1 MRAGQRNAAATSV
14 INPFLREKQIPLR
27 AMERNFLFDKTLR
40 YNLLTLQMQ
49 LHLFSTPGENDIRHI
64 VEASRPYLEDKDDPI
79 VAYMPLASLYA
90 ERWMEI
96 NEKSF
101 RGLARLEAVNTEL
114 MTQKEIEDILRRAA
128 LVYIPGGNTFLLNHR
143 LHISGV
149 MPYLRKKIQTGL
161 PFVGFSAGMI
171 VCGPNILTSTDL
183 NTVSTPHF
191 DGLNLV
197 PFNFFAH
204 YADDGY
210 GQSACDEWLADYH
223 FFHDNPVVML
233 CNDAYIKVD
242 GKKTTLVRGKA
253 WILRKDSEKERLEQ
267 GKVITV

>member
-1 MRAGQRNAAATSV
+1 
-14 INPFLREKQIPLR
+14 
-27 AMERNFLFDKTLR
+27 
-40 YNLLTLQMQ
+40 MQ
-49 LHLFSTPGENDIRHI
+49 LHLFSTPGENDIRYV

-90 ERWMEI
+90 ERWMEL

-101 RGLARLEAVNTEL
+101 RGLARLETVNAEL

-128 LVYIPGGNTFLLNHR
+128 LVYVPGGNTFLLNHR

-149 MPYLRKKIQTGL
+149 MPYLRKKIQAGL

-171 VCGPNILTSTDL
+171 LCGPNILTARDM
-183 NTVSTPHF
+183 NTVQTAYF
-191 DGLNLV
+191 DGLNLI

-210 GQSACDEWLADYH
+210 GQSVHDDWLSDYH
-223 FFHDNPVVML
+223 FFHDNPVVIL
-233 CNDAYIKVD
+233 SDGAYVKVD
-242 GKKTTLVRGKA
+242 GKKTTLVQGNA
-253 WILRKDSEKERLEQ
+253 WILRKGAEKEKLEQ
-267 GKVITV
+267 GRIITA

>member
-14 INPFLREKQIPLR
+14 INPFLRKKQIPLR

-253 WILRKDSEKERLEQ
+253 WILRKDAEKERLEQ
-267 GKVITV
+267 RKVITV